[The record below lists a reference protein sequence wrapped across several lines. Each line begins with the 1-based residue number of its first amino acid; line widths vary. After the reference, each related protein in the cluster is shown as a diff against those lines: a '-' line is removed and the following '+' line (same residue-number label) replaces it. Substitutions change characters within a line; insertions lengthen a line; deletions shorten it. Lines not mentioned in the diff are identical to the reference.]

1 MCHITERYMGVK
13 RLFGDRIQ
21 RRVELLGGRGR
32 KDGLGAGPDQRGVEQ
47 ELESV
52 IETVLW
58 QPSRIIRF
66 SNVEGIGQG
75 IQLVWQ
81 PCRISRS
88 SNEL

>member
-1 MCHITERYMGVK
+1 M
-13 RLFGDRIQ
+13 
-21 RRVELLGGRGR
+21 
-32 KDGLGAGPDQRGVEQ
+32 GAGSDQRGVEQ

-52 IETVLW
+52 IETVVW
-58 QPSRIIRF
+58 QPSRVIRF